1 MLDVG
6 YVRGLSMRCHAL
18 ARNCFD
24 LAAAT
29 ELRRIGEELA
39 AKAEDS
45 ERVVF
50 VPAGSDK
57 SASELS

>member
-29 ELRRIGEELA
+29 ELRRIGDELA
-39 AKAEDS
+39 AKAADCERVALVPADS
-45 ERVVF
+45 EVTL
-50 VPAGSDK
+50 A
-57 SASELS
+57 ELA

>member
-29 ELRRIGEELA
+29 ELRRIGDELA
-39 AKAEDS
+39 AKAANG
-45 ERVVF
+45 ERVAL
-50 VPAGSDK
+50 VPADPDDTGP
-57 SASELS
+57 ELA

>member
-18 ARNCFD
+18 ARTCFD

-29 ELRRIGEELA
+29 ELRRIGDELA
-39 AKAEDS
+39 AKAADS
-45 ERVVF
+45 DRGARL
-50 VPAGSDK
+50 PAD
-57 SASELS
+57 SADTAALA